1 MTTKDVFLAFIF
13 TIFGVFV
20 YEHLSVGIVLVIL
33 LFLGLI
39 FWKTKSKTLVIAV
52 IAGLLLGFF
61 ATALHLSSYSW
72 AQNETPNQ
80 KINGSAKIIS
90 SKQNSFGYQYVA
102 EINLKDIKQKVI
114 LETNNLDELSMGDTA
129 DFVGTITEPE
139 NFAGEY
145 GKVFDYKNY
154 LRSKDIFFIV
164 KNAKLSNMQK
174 QNEFSLGHRPMGEAV
189 LKILDNIKNQFENN
203 LEKTIHEPAVSLVEG
218 MIVGDKG
225 AMTKSDSDSFRK
237 SGLIH
242 MVVLSGYN
250 ISVVSAFVL
259 AILRRLGRKTSLVS
273 ASVII
278 ILFVL
283 MTGASATAVR
293 AGVMGTLVLLGNLA
307 RRKID
312 VLRLLSFAGIFM
324 TVISPLSAL
333 YDPSF
338 QLSFLATFGL
348 IAFGPWASSKLTLI
362 TEKYG
367 LREVVSATVGSQIM
381 TLPYL
386 AYSVGAVS
394 VVSLF
399 ANVLVL
405 PLAPFLMF
413 FGFITGLIFLPF
425 IHLPFSFV
433 TSLLSKY
440 VFAVSNF
447 FASLPFA
454 MLSTSIINGPMTVA
468 LYVPLCFIGYRFYV
482 EDGLKEGSLIK
493 K

>member
-1 MTTKDVFLAFIF
+1 MTTKDIFLAFIF

-20 YEHLSVGIVLVIL
+20 HEHLSVGIVLVLL
-33 LFLGLI
+33 LFLGLV

-72 AQNETPNQ
+72 VQNETPNQ

-114 LETNNLDELSMGDTA
+114 LETNNLNELSMGDTA

-164 KNAKLSNMQK
+164 KSAKLSNQQK
-174 QNEFSLGHRPMGEAV
+174 QQGFSV
-189 LKILDNIKNQFENN
+189 LKVLDNIKNQFENN
-203 LEKTIHEPAVSLVEG
+203 LERAIHEPAVSLVEG

-278 ILFVL
+278 VLFVL

-312 VLRLLSFAGIFM
+312 VLRLLSFAGILM

-348 IAFGPWASSKLTLI
+348 ISFGPWASSKLILI

-425 IHLPFSFV
+425 IHLPFSFI

-447 FASLPFA
+447 FAGLPFA
-454 MLSTSIINGPMTVA
+454 MLSTSIINGWMTVL

-482 EDGLKEGSLIK
+482 EDRLRTEI
-493 K
+493 